1 MGNSWSLFS
10 TRSQNYI
17 ETFGNPHPQ
26 NKMLNLTDARLTI
39 SNSLTNVYKF
49 EPISTNKSKI

>member
-17 ETFGNPHPQ
+17 ETFGNLHPQ

-39 SNSLTNVYKF
+39 SNSLTNAYKF
-49 EPISTNKSKI
+49 DTNLYE